1 MLKQTY
7 DKYKF
12 HDVVKKKY
20 EALVEYSLQN
30 QLVKEGLTFKWS
42 DVIYAI
48 KRSDDSQ
55 YLTETLQWKRGKFDF
70 RAYYRSI
77 NAYFL
82 ATGNIIYKSNSR
94 WLNNHNN
101 LLKRNPNPTAGQKIK
116 LYNKFFKL
124 KKKREKEL
132 LS

>member
-70 RAYYRSI
+70 RAYYRSTNTFQLQAI
-77 NAYFL
+77 LYIR
-82 ATGNIIYKSNSR
+82 ATADG
-94 WLNNHNN
+94 
-101 LLKRNPNPTAGQKIK
+101 
-116 LYNKFFKL
+116 
-124 KKKREKEL
+124 
-132 LS
+132 